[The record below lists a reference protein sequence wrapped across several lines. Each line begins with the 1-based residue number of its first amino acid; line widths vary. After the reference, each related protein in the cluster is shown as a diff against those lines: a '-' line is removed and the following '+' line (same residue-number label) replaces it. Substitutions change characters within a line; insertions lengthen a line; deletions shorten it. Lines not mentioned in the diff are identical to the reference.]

1 MPLVK
6 TASRKAVS
14 TNIRRE
20 MEAGKPQRQAVAIA
34 LDVQRRAR
42 RHRMPESASHAPG
55 HEIGSERG
63 ATRQRHHMGEGGA
76 PMGGNFGVMPLHE
89 ANRTGGQMHGGHVPH
104 DGVHLHDSERAGP
117 PMLEQ
122 GDGQM
127 AATAHSHHGPHHHG
141 REHRHAPKG
150 TRPHHVGGHKK

>member
-1 MPLVK
+1 MQKQEQDLSVR
-6 TASRKAVS
+6 AGEDQSADGIVMKA
-14 TNIRRE
+14 T
-20 MEAGKPQRQAVAIA
+20 MQKAA
-34 LDVQRRAR
+34 
-42 RHRMPESASHAPG
+42 
-55 HEIGSERG
+55 EIGSERG